1 MTPRPV
7 HLVTVLHGL
16 WGSPSHVEYICQSVL
31 THAARPD
38 APRSQPRSS
47 SPTRASDADRDND
60 VEVVVLPAKL
70 NEFTNTY
77 DGIDLCAERVLT
89 EIDDECKRIEDD
101 GGRVERFS
109 IVGYSLGGL
118 VARYVLGLLD
128 SRTPSFFEAV
138 RPVNFTT
145 FASPA
150 IGIPKYETFWSGV
163 LRFLGA
169 RLLSRSG
176 SQLYERDRFLPSRF
190 NPDSPLYS
198 SPPSSSKLAKFL
210 PLGRRDK
217 AEPLLKVMADPRYSF
232 YQALQRFERIEVFAN
247 TVNDRT
253 VPFCTGAFE
262 YHDPFALARA
272 KAKKVAEER
281 GDDPDDELDI
291 REGGL
296 EITLDPKAPIIS
308 SYRLIDPSTSTTKPT
323 AAAPTRPRRFRV
335 RLPLLLR
342 PTTYPFSRPVSLAI
356 IFLLPVALPLS
367 LIYIIGRFL
376 LQGRSSKRRIR
387 EMRRLA
393 GGGRE
398 GMLERVGVR
407 LREVAELAG
416 TDNPEYA
423 AGLDGGE
430 GAASENGGAVD
441 GEGDGLK
448 RGRDSVSRTTTTTY
462 GTTASTPV
470 GSGQSTPA
478 LARGGSPPS
487 RLYSTAL
494 GSSSS
499 SSSSS
504 LSSPHTPHPEAVKYS
519 TDPIFTPSQIFQIE
533 HLNALPQL
541 RKHFAYLPQSRN
553 SHGAIIRRDA
563 RFEQHRVGKKVVDF
577 WAREFRV

>member
-16 WGSPSHVEYICQSVL
+16 WGSPSHVEYICQSVI
-31 THAARPD
+31 THTARPD

-47 SPTRASDADRDND
+47 SLARASNGDRDKD

-89 EIDDECKRIEDD
+89 EIDDECKRIEDA

-128 SRTPSFFEAV
+128 SRTPSFFDSV

-163 LRFLGA
+163 FRFLGA

-198 SPPSSSKLAKFL
+198 SPPSSSKLGKFL

-232 YQALQRFERIEVFAN
+232 YQALQRFERVEVFAN

-272 KAKKVAEER
+272 KAKKVAEAR
-281 GDDPDDELDI
+281 GDDPDGELDI

-296 EITLDPKAPIIS
+296 EITLHPKAPIIS
-308 SYRLIDPSTSTTKPT
+308 SYRLADTSTSATKPI
-323 AAAPTRPRRFRV
+323 AAARISRRRFRL

-356 IFLLPVALPLS
+356 IVLLPVALPLS
-367 LIYIIGRFL
+367 LIYLIGRFL
-376 LQGRSSKRRIR
+376 LQGRSSRRRIR

-398 GMLERVGVR
+398 GMLERVGVK

-423 AGLDGGE
+423 AGLAGG
-430 GAASENGGAVD
+430 GGGASEGGGGAERE
-441 GEGDGLK
+441 GEGLK
-448 RGRDSVSRTTTTTY
+448 RGRRDSSSRTTTY
-462 GTTASTPV
+462 GTTESTPA

-478 LARGGSPPS
+478 LARGGSPPT
-487 RLYSTAL
+487 RLCSTAL

-499 SSSSS
+499 SSSSFS
-504 LSSPHTPHPEAVKYS
+504 HTPNYEALKYS
-519 TDPIFTPSQIFQIE
+519 TDPIFTPSQIFQME

-541 RKHFAYLPQSRN
+541 RKHLAYLPHSRN
-553 SHGAIIRRDA
+553 SHGAIIRRDP
-563 RFEQHRVGKKVVDF
+563 RFEQHRIGRKVVDF